1 MLVKPKFNVGDTAI
15 SMVGVQIVKIEID
28 EIKFD
33 GMFSKE
39 WNEVNVRYHTASGSE
54 FDEDELFESKE
65 ALIEY
70 LKNSDVTTE
79 EKMK

>member
-39 WNEVNVRYHTASGSE
+39 WNEVNVRYHTASGCE
-54 FDEDELFESKE
+54 FDEDELFESKD

-70 LKNSDVTTE
+70 LKRTE
-79 EKMK
+79 VIKEEGLK

>member
-15 SMVGVQIVKIEID
+15 SMVGVKIVKIEID
-28 EIKFD
+28 EINFD

-39 WNEVNVRYHTASGSE
+39 CNEVNVRYQTVSGCE

-65 ALIEY
+65 ALIDY
-70 LKNSDVTTE
+70 LKKTDVITE
-79 EKMK
+79 EGLK

>member
-39 WNEVNVRYHTASGSE
+39 CNEVNVRYHTVSGCE
-54 FDEDELFESKE
+54 FDEDELFESKD

>member
-33 GMFSKE
+33 GEFSKE
-39 WNEVNVRYHTASGSE
+39 RNEVNVRYHTASGCE
-54 FDEDELFESKE
+54 FDEDELFESKD

-70 LKNSDVTTE
+70 LKRTE
-79 EKMK
+79 VIKEEGLK

>member
-33 GMFSKE
+33 GEFSKDR
-39 WNEVNVRYHTASGSE
+39 NEVNVRYHTASGCE
-54 FDEDELFESKE
+54 FDEDELFESKD
-65 ALIEY
+65 ALIDY
-70 LKNSDVTTE
+70 LKRTEIITE
-79 EKMK
+79 EGLK

>member
-39 WNEVNVRYHTASGSE
+39 YNEVNVRYHTLAGCE
-54 FDEDELFESKE
+54 FDEDELFESKD

-70 LKNSDVTTE
+70 LKRTE
-79 EKMK
+79 VIKEEGLK

>member
-15 SMVGVQIVKIEID
+15 TIIGVQIVKIEID

-33 GMFSKE
+33 GEFSKE
-39 WNEVNVRYHTASGSE
+39 RNEVNVRYHTASGCE
-54 FDEDELFESKE
+54 FDEDELFESKD

-70 LKNSDVTTE
+70 LKRTE
-79 EKMK
+79 VIKEEGLK

>member
-39 WNEVNVRYHTASGSE
+39 WKEVNVRYHTASGCE
-54 FDEDELFESKE
+54 FDEDELFESKD

-70 LKNSDVTTE
+70 LKRTE
-79 EKMK
+79 VIKEEGLK

>member
-33 GMFSKE
+33 GLFSKE

>member
-39 WNEVNVRYHTASGSE
+39 WDEVNVRYNTASGCE

-65 ALIEY
+65 DLIDY
-70 LKNSDVTTE
+70 LKRTEIITE
-79 EKMK
+79 EGLK

>member
-39 WNEVNVRYHTASGSE
+39 WDEVNVRYHTASGCEFSE
-54 FDEDELFESKE
+54 EELFESKD

-70 LKNSDVTTE
+70 LKRTE
-79 EKMK
+79 VIKEEGLK

>member
-39 WNEVNVRYHTASGSE
+39 W
-54 FDEDELFESKE
+54 D
-65 ALIEY
+65 
-70 LKNSDVTTE
+70 
-79 EKMK
+79 

>member
-15 SMVGVQIVKIEID
+15 SMVGVKIVKIEID
-28 EIKFD
+28 EINFD

-39 WNEVNVRYHTASGSE
+39 CNEVNVRYHTVSGCE

-65 ALIEY
+65 ALIDY
-70 LKNSDVTTE
+70 LKKTDVITE
-79 EKMK
+79 EGLK

>member
-1 MLVKPKFNVGDTAI
+1 MLVKPKFKVGDTAI
-15 SMVGVQIVKIEID
+15 SMVGVQIVKIEIE

-39 WNEVNVRYHTASGSE
+39 WDEVNVRYHTASGCE
-54 FDEDELFESKE
+54 FDENELFESKE

-70 LKNSDVTTE
+70 LKNADVTTE
-79 EKMK
+79 VKNK

>member
-1 MLVKPKFNVGDTAI
+1 MLVKPKFNVGDIAI

-39 WNEVNVRYHTASGSE
+39 WNEVNVRYYTASGCE

-65 ALIEY
+65 ALIDY
-70 LKNSDVTTE
+70 LKNTE
-79 EKMK
+79 VITDEKMK

>member
-15 SMVGVQIVKIEID
+15 SMVGVKVVKIEID

-39 WNEVNVRYHTASGSE
+39 WDEVNVRYYTASGCE

-70 LKNSDVTTE
+70 LKNTDITTE

>member
-39 WNEVNVRYHTASGSE
+39 WDEVNVRYHTASGCE
-54 FDEDELFESKE
+54 FDEDKLFESKD
-65 ALIEY
+65 ALIDH
-70 LKNSDVTTE
+70 LIKKDVITE
-79 EKMK
+79 EGLK

>member
-33 GMFSKE
+33 GEFNKDR
-39 WNEVNVRYHTASGSE
+39 NEVNVRYHTASGCE

-65 ALIEY
+65 DLLDY
-70 LKNSDVTTE
+70 LKKADIITE
-79 EKMK
+79 EGLK